1 MIHIVRF
8 DPWSLDRNVM
18 KKITLLI
25 LSVFLLSGC
34 ATQTFL
40 IQDQPSKLSE
50 EKSSHFFV
58 AGVFQTDEVDASAI
72 CGGAD
77 KVAKVETK
85 LSVVNGFLSL
95 ITYGIYTPRQKTVY
109 CVR

>member
-1 MIHIVRF
+1 
-8 DPWSLDRNVM
+8 M
-18 KKITLLI
+18 KKLPLLI
-25 LSVFLLSGC
+25 ISVFLLSGC
-34 ATQTFL
+34 ATQSFL
-40 IQDQPSKLSE
+40 IQDQPSKISE

-95 ITYGIYTPRQKTVY
+95 ISYGIYTPRQKTVY